1 MTIETTDRAA
11 VAAALRTRLGADAV
25 LSGEEVWRFA
35 AGGVAPA
42 CIVQPADAAGVAA
55 AVRGVAELGL
65 ALVPAGNGTHLG
77 VGWPPRRYDVALTTR
92 RLTRVV
98 THDAADLTVT
108 AEAGV
113 TLAALD
119 EALAS
124 AGQWLPLDP
133 PRREAMTIGGL
144 IAADRSGPTRL
155 AHGTVRDLLLGVR
168 AVSASGALIRGGGQ
182 VVKNVAGYDLP
193 KLFTGSYGT
202 LAVLVEATFKV
213 RPRPPCEVLFEWTA
227 PDLAAAL
234 ARAEAVLGSDVFPTL
249 LEAINE
255 SAAESLGLDSGASL
269 VIGCAGSLAHVDEQA
284 RRLAVVSDGAAQ
296 RHQPERAAALAR
308 ALREFSQPADD
319 DGLVLRLSAL
329 PTALP
334 ALLAAVEAEASARR
348 IVAEIAVHAGNG
360 VAWCQLLGAPHEAAL
375 AELTAAVRSVARRES
390 GWAVCESMPAGL
402 RGSLDP
408 WGFDEPSVVLM
419 RRIKDALDP
428 QGTLSPGRFVGG
440 I

>member
-1 MTIETTDRAA
+1 MPVAGPASD
-11 VAAALRTRLGADAV
+11 VAAALRARLGDDAV
-25 LSGEEVWRFA
+25 VSGEEVWRFA
-35 AGGVAPA
+35 AGGVAPS
-42 CIVQPADAAGVAA
+42 CVVQPADAAGVAA
-55 AVRGVAELGL
+55 AVRAAAELGL
-65 ALVPAGNGTHLG
+65 TLLPAGNGTHLG
-77 VGWPPRRYDVALTTR
+77 VGWPPRRYDIALTTR
-92 RLTRVV
+92 RLTAVLV
-98 THDAADLTVT
+98 HDAADLTVT

-119 EALAS
+119 AALAPS
-124 AGQWLPLDP
+124 GQWLPLDP
-133 PRREAMTIGGL
+133 PRRDAMTIGGA

-202 LAVLVEATFKV
+202 LGVLVEATFKV
-213 RPRPPCEVLFEWTA
+213 RPRPACEALFEWTA

-234 ARAEAVLGSDVFPTL
+234 QRAEAVDGSDVFPTL

-269 VIGCAGSLAHVDEQA
+269 VIGVAGSEAHVDEQA
-284 RRLAVVSDGAAQ
+284 RRLAAVSGGAAQ
-296 RHQPERAAALAR
+296 RHQPERGAALAR

-334 ALLAAVEAEASARR
+334 PLLAAVESEASARR

-360 VAWCQLLGAPHEAAL
+360 VAWCQLLGAPDDTAL
-375 AELTAAVRSVARRES
+375 AELTAAVRTAARRQG
-390 GWAVCESMPAGL
+390 GWAVCESMPPAL
-402 RGSLDP
+402 RASLDP
-408 WGFDEPSVVLM
+408 WGFDEPSVALM
-419 RRIKDALDP
+419 RRVKDALDP
-428 QGTLSPGRFVGG
+428 QAILSPGRFVGG